1 MKILFII
8 QGEGRGHLTQALSL
22 RQKLTDEGH
31 QVVGVL
37 VGKSPAR
44 RLPDFF
50 SKKIEAPVYPFESPN
65 FLPSAQ
71 NKQVNL
77 VKSVAYN
84 VFRLHKYMSSI
95 RYINRMIKETGADV
109 VINFYE
115 LLTGLTYLFC
125 RPKAVMVC
133 IAHQYLFLHPDF
145 TFPKENRLSL
155 ASLKFF
161 TRITAIG
168 AAKKLALSFR
178 KMREVTADGIV
189 VVPPL
194 LRKEVLEMTP
204 TKGDYL
210 HGYLLNSGF
219 GEEICSWHK
228 VHPSVELHIFW
239 DKKEVLPEVKV
250 DSRLSFH
257 QLNDTLFVRY
267 MAGAR
272 AYATTAGF
280 ESVCEAMYLGKP
292 VLMVPTHIE
301 QACNAF
307 DAVHAGAGVIADRF
321 DLDALLQLSQ
331 THQPDLAFS
340 HWVKQADWLILREF
354 REDAARGPAAALKP
368 RRDGHGG
375 LHGQRHAD
383 FCRDIRQGGGQHV
396 AHTGGEDRHRPGSHG
411 QPADKYDNGRG
422 QPAHLFGP
430 GDGNTA
436 YIGVNKLVRPGS
448 VRSRGAIFVQKQL

>member
-95 RYINRMIKETGADV
+95 RYINRMIKKTGADV

-178 KMREVTADGIV
+178 KMREVPADGIV

-307 DAVHAGAGVIADRF
+307 DAVHAGAGVIADPF

-331 THQPDLAFS
+331 TH
-340 HWVKQADWLILREF
+340 
-354 REDAARGPAAALKP
+354 
-368 RRDGHGG
+368 
-375 LHGQRHAD
+375 
-383 FCRDIRQGGGQHV
+383 
-396 AHTGGEDRHRPGSHG
+396 
-411 QPADKYDNGRG
+411 
-422 QPAHLFGP
+422 
-430 GDGNTA
+430 
-436 YIGVNKLVRPGS
+436 
-448 VRSRGAIFVQKQL
+448 